1 MALRIRL
8 ARGGAKKRPFYK
20 LVVAENTSPRDGK
33 FLERLGSY
41 NPLLPKDKQERL
53 VVNVERTKYWLSVG
67 AQSSEKVEKLLSEL
81 QLVDKPVIR
90 ETPVKSAPKKKAQ
103 EKMKLAVAAKDVSE
117 EISNDVDVQST
128 ESTVAEESS
137 VATLK

>member
-33 FLERLGSY
+33 FLERLGAY
-41 NPLLPKDKQERL
+41 NPLLPSNEQERF
-53 VVNVERTKYWLSVG
+53 VINAERVRYWISVG
-67 AQSSEKVEKLLSEL
+67 AQISKKVEKLLSEL
-81 QLVDKPVIR
+81 QIVDKPAFV

-103 EKMKLAVAAKDVSE
+103 EKIKAAAAGKIADGVSSE
-117 EISNDVDVQST
+117 TQSV
-128 ESTVAEESS
+128 ELQVPEESS
-137 VATLK
+137 ANT